1 MVGITFVKSDDCAN
15 ISGNLTIMDD
25 IKFLFI
31 GESANMTCTMI
42 NKQTINNYSVENLNI
57 RVNKCGEIKSMHRQ
71 IGQKNGS
78 KEIHVRDLIE
88 DLPCRDQILL
98 DYVCQYDRKNS
109 KLTLTE
115 NIHFLFIGESANMTC
130 SIQKQSIQNFSAAN
144 FYVSVKR
151 CGANHPLPK
160 TLIETSDLMEM
171 YVTDPIRDLHCEDQN
186 QIKLEYKCVYETM
199 NGSSCPVGETDLI
212 YFDFP
217 PSPVN
222 KSFRCL
228 AYNWSNMTCWFDL
241 GVVYRGWNVPGY
253 TKVDIKVKYGI
264 LGMTG
269 KLEEQYIKR
278 DGTCLKISIRNNKFM
293 LINVQMDINITNEAR
308 KVSNISIFKFNPRDF
323 VKPAPIE
330 NLKYIEKNST
340 AIKLEWYHSNS
351 QMSKKFRIQYS
362 SEYDPK
368 GSWM

>member
-1 MVGITFVKSDDCAN
+1 MYSLIGSVTILLILCHSMVGITFVKSDDCAN

-109 KLTLTE
+109 SPC
-115 NIHFLFIGESANMTC
+115 I
-130 SIQKQSIQNFSAAN
+130 
-144 FYVSVKR
+144 
-151 CGANHPLPK
+151 
-160 TLIETSDLMEM
+160 
-171 YVTDPIRDLHCEDQN
+171 
-186 QIKLEYKCVYETM
+186 
-199 NGSSCPVGETDLI
+199 VGRTFI

-368 GSWM
+368 GSWMVRNLALI